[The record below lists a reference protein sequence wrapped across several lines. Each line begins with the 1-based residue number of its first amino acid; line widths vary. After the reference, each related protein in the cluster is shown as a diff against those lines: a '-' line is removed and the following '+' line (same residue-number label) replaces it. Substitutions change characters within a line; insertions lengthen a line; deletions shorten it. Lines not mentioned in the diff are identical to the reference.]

1 MSGVLLGFAV
11 VLVLVGV
18 GWGVTWLL
26 PGRAPEMQR
35 GIAPLVYYVTNPALM
50 FVLVSRADPG
60 AVLGTYA
67 PLALVVAAATGAAF
81 AAVVGGLLRRPAG
94 AVATGAMAS
103 SYVNAGNIGVPVA
116 LYAVGSTAPVV
127 SVLLAQLLVVAPAY
141 LAIFAWCRHRA
152 DRDADHGA
160 DGEADGL
167 GRMLG
172 RALANPVTVST
183 AVGLLAALLSVELP
197 EVLDVPLGMLA
208 DASVP
213 LLLLLFGMSLRGR
226 ARGDGGGDRAAVAV
240 GTALKVAVMPA
251 LAWAA
256 GRFLFHLD
264 GTDLL
269 GVVIMAALPTAQ
281 NVFLFAGHFRL
292 STAVV
297 RDVSL
302 ASLVLALPASVG
314 IAVLLG

>member
-18 GWGVTWLL
+18 GWAITWLL
-26 PGRAPEMQR
+26 PARAPDMQR

-67 PLALVVAAATGAAF
+67 PLALVVAAATGLLF
-81 AAVVGGLLRRPAG
+81 AVVVGGLLRRPAG

-152 DRDADHGA
+152 DRGA

-197 EVLDVPLGMLA
+197 EVLDVPWGMLA

-226 ARGDGGGDRAAVAV
+226 AHGDDGDADRAAVAV

>member
-18 GWGVTWLL
+18 GWAVTWLL
-26 PGRAPEMQR
+26 PARAPEMQR

-50 FVLVSRADPG
+50 FVLVSRSDPA

-67 PLALVVAAATGAAF
+67 PLALVVAAATGLLF
-81 AAVVGGLLRRPAG
+81 AVVAGGLLRRPAG
-94 AVATGAMAS
+94 TVATGAMAS

-141 LAIFAWCRHRA
+141 LAVFAWCRHRA
-152 DRDADHGA
+152 DRGA
-160 DGEADGL
+160 GGDGDGL

-183 AVGLLAALLSVELP
+183 AVGLLAALLSAELP

-226 ARGDGGGDRAAVAV
+226 ARGDGGTDRAAVAV

-302 ASLVLALPASVG
+302 ASLVLALPVSVG
-314 IAVLLG
+314 IAVVLG